1 MLTHKTVFLKLAVDF
16 LNVQANAWYVDA
28 TFGGGGHSREII
40 ARGGKVLAFEY
51 DPITYKEVLPTWQKE
66 IAAGQLILVSENFAN
81 WQKTLAKLPQFGTDF
96 KFAGVLFDL
105 GTNSDQLQ
113 SGARGLSF
121 TQDGP
126 LDMRLDA
133 NLGVTARDLLLALSE
148 KQIAQ
153 MLFEAGGEQEAKR
166 LARAIVAYRQQK
178 GEQAFSSSRELSDLI
193 SQNKRARSHLHPAT
207 KVFQALRITVNGE
220 LDNLEAALP
229 QAFNSLQLGGR
240 LVTIAFHEG
249 EDRPVKHFMQS
260 LSQSGRAQ
268 LLTKK
273 PIVPSDADLEN
284 RRARSAKLRA
294 LEKLKN

>member
-1 MLTHKTVFLKLAVDF
+1 MLTHKTVFLELAVDF

-28 TFGGGGHSREII
+28 TFGGGGHSKEII

-51 DPITYKEVLPTWQKE
+51 DSVTYKEVLPAWQKE
-66 IAAGQLILVSENFAN
+66 IATGQLILVQENFAH
-81 WQKTLAKLPQFGTDF
+81 WQKTITQLPQFGADF
-96 KFAGVLFDL
+96 KFAGALFDL

-121 TQDGP
+121 AEDGP

-166 LARAIVAYRQQK
+166 LARAIVTYRQQK
-178 GEQAFSSSRELSDLI
+178 GEQAFLHSRELSDLI
-193 SQNKRARSHLHPAT
+193 SKNKHSRSHLHPAT
-207 KVFQALRITVNGE
+207 KTFQALRITVNGE
-220 LDNLEAALP
+220 LDNLETALP
-229 QAFNSLQLGGR
+229 QTFASLQLGGR

-249 EDRPVKHFMQS
+249 EDRPVKHFMQN
-260 LSQSGRAQ
+260 LSQTGRAQ

-273 PIVPSDADLEN
+273 PIVPSDTELEN
-284 RRARSAKLRA
+284 PRARSAKLRA